1 MTVSR
6 APGPVTRVTSRDFL
20 QPFFQLYV
28 GLSFVSLFWPPG
40 PAKRS
45 IVANLAPKMTPKW
58 SLKWSQSDNGRPLRN
73 MHRHLRIAHPPPLGE
88 LNFTASLE
96 TEKSNQ
102 KSRTKLP
109 FQNVAP
115 NWAQKYPSLEPD
127 PCERISPFW
136 SFLLW
141 PPLGAPV
148 EHRDPKSH
156 SRSSKMSPKMDEN
169 HGKVA
174 SKSRKSAKKQ
184 QRMDTRF

>member
-1 MTVSR
+1 MTVGLSLKMTASR
-6 APGPVTRVTSRDFL
+6 APGPVNCTISRDFL
-20 QPFFQLYV
+20 QPFFQLYF

-40 PAKRS
+40 RPKRS

-96 TEKSNQ
+96 TEKSHQ
-102 KSRTKLP
+102 KSRKKGP

-127 PCERISPFW
+127 PCERRSPFLV
-136 SFLLW
+136 FFALG
-141 PPLGAPV
+141 PPG
-148 EHRDPKSH
+148 
-156 SRSSKMSPKMDEN
+156 SSS
-169 HGKVA
+169 
-174 SKSRKSAKKQ
+174 
-184 QRMDTRF
+184 